1 MAVDREALA
10 RALREARENHGMSQE
25 AAAKRVGLSRT
36 VVAQIELGNRRVS
49 GKELDRFA
57 TLYKTSLGA
66 LTGIEP
72 ADADDVEFT
81 VSRLAPELF
90 ADEMTK
96 QGVSSVLLLVK
107 LASSLGR
114 RIGRT
119 PRRVPHYD
127 APAPRSAAEAIA
139 QGEDAADQE
148 RRRLGLL
155 HTPAANVVELVASQG
170 IGVAAA
176 PLQDGLT
183 CLFLRVQQIGSMIAV
198 NSTCD
203 EVQRRFVLLHAYA
216 HVLFERGAVL
226 RASKPSSA
234 GELIAKRAT
243 AFANAFLL
251 PEAGV
256 REMLTSLGKGQPSR
270 KGFVVLDAATD
281 EWTRAEQ
288 RTAPGSQTVTYAD
301 AAAIAGKFGVSYKA
315 VVLRL
320 LSLGVVSEAES
331 RHLLSAKAVRAAEQC
346 LALASPQVESALLP
360 EDRFGLK
367 ADVLH
372 LAIECYRRGLI
383 KRDSLGSIAEML
395 QLPDL
400 PEAKLLELAEA
411 AR

>member
-1 MAVDREALA
+1 
-10 RALREARENHGMSQE
+10 
-25 AAAKRVGLSRT
+25 
-36 VVAQIELGNRRVS
+36 VAQIELGNRRVS

-90 ADEMTK
+90 EHEMTK
-96 QGVSSVLLLVK
+96 QGVSSVLLLVN
-107 LASSLGR
+107 LASSLER
-114 RIGRT
+114 RIGRK

-127 APAPRSAAEAIA
+127 APAPSSAAEAIA
-139 QGEDAADQE
+139 QGEDAAHQE
-148 RRRLGLL
+148 RHRLGLL

-170 IGVAAA
+170 IRVAAA

-183 CLFLRVQQIGSMIAV
+183 CLFLRVQQIGSTIVV

-301 AAAIAGKFGVSYKA
+301 AAAIARRFGVSYKA

-331 RHLLSAKAVRAAEQC
+331 RRLLSAKAVRAAEQC

>member
-36 VVAQIELGNRRVS
+36 VLAQIELGNRRVS

-57 TLYKTSLGA
+57 ALYKTSLA
-66 LTGIEP
+66 TLTGTEP
-72 ADADDVEFT
+72 VDADDVEFT

-96 QGVSSVLLLVK
+96 QGVSSVLLLVN
-107 LASSLGR
+107 LASSLER
-114 RIGRT
+114 KIGRK

-127 APAPRSAAEAIA
+127 GPAPSSATEAIA

-148 RRRLGLL
+148 RHRLGLL

-170 IGVAAA
+170 IRVAAA

-183 CLFLRVQQIGSMIAV
+183 CLFLRVQQIGSTIVV

-226 RASKPSSA
+226 RAAKPSNA

-256 REMLTSLGKGQPSR
+256 REMLTGLGKGQPSR

-288 RTAPGSQTVTYAD
+288 RTAPGSQTITYAD
-301 AAAIAGKFGVSYKA
+301 AAAIARRFGASYKA
-315 VVLRL
+315 VVFRL
-320 LSLGVVSEAES
+320 LSLGVISEAES
-331 RHLLSAKAVRAAEQC
+331 RQLLSTKAQRAAEQC
-346 LALASPQVESALLP
+346 LALSGPHVASGVFP

-367 ADVLH
+367 ANVLH

-383 KRDSLGSIAEML
+383 KRDSLGSITEML

-400 PEAKLLELAEA
+400 PEARLLELAEA

>member
-10 RALREARENHGMSQE
+10 RTLREARENHGMSQE
-25 AAAKRVGLSRT
+25 VAAKRVGLSRT
-36 VVAQIELGNRRVS
+36 VLAQIELGNRRVS

-57 TLYKTSLGA
+57 TLYKTSLA
-66 LTGIEP
+66 TLTGTEP

-90 ADEMTK
+90 AHEMTK
-96 QGVSSVLLLVK
+96 QGVSSVLLLVN
-107 LASSLGR
+107 LASSLER
-114 RIGRT
+114 RIGRK
-119 PRRVPHYD
+119 PRRAPHYG
-127 APAPRSAAEAIA
+127 APAPSSAAEAIA

-148 RRRLGLL
+148 RHRLGLL

-170 IGVAAA
+170 IRVAAA

-183 CLFLRVQQIGSMIAV
+183 CLFLRVQQIGSMIVV

-226 RASKPSSA
+226 RAAKPSNA

-270 KGFVVLDAATD
+270 KSFVVLDAATD

-301 AAAIAGKFGVSYKA
+301 AAAIASRFGASYKA
-315 VVLRL
+315 TVFRL
-320 LSLGVVSEAES
+320 LSLGVISETES
-331 RHLLSAKAVRAAEQC
+331 RQLLSTKGRRAAEQC
-346 LALASPQVESALLP
+346 LALSRPHVASGVLP